1 MDRNV
6 YGKKGIQSELEQK
19 RCQIKHLPFD
29 SNSERGISA
38 NPIWRS
44 EETSG
49 RLIRWRLAR
58 HRVTSVDQIRSGA
71 GHGRLELFCFYGDGP
86 ARGKRGRFVFFSA
99 FFFSF
104 QANVN
109 NKQPRAFQMSFPVT
123 TCRALSR
130 DVSEERTSRMN
141 KGPPH
146 GRKCCVQ
153 GHCATKRPHSSWGE
167 EVNAV
172 DLRHIRGRYT
182 LRGQPRAHD
191 TRPPQH

>member
-86 ARGKRGRFVFFSA
+86 ARGKRGRC
-99 FFFSF
+99 FFFPLSF
-104 QANVN
+104 FLFKRTLTTN
-109 NKQPRAFQMSFPVT
+109 NREHFKCRFPSQLVVR
-123 TCRALSR
+123 CHEMLAKK
-130 DVSEERTSRMN
+130 ERVEWT
-141 KGPPH
+141 
-146 GRKCCVQ
+146 
-153 GHCATKRPHSSWGE
+153 
-167 EVNAV
+167 
-172 DLRHIRGRYT
+172 RGRHT
-182 LRGQPRAHD
+182 AGNAAFKVTVRRRDL
-191 TRPPQH
+191 TRVEARKSTQ